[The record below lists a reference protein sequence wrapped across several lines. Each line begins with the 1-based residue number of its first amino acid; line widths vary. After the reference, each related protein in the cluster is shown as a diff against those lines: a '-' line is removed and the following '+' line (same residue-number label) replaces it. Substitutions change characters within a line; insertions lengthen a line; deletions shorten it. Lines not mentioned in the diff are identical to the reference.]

1 MWICTLYKPLS
12 DFTREILLEKPYD
25 HFWPGQSWRLSQFLL
40 ILFFLTNNLSHTI
53 LSCERADNWTFSFCL
68 KGGNL
73 FVGILSCFLRN
84 DQKIVAFFL
93 AHKDREKNGKQL
105 FRCHEKCSWVK
116 RRSKHVQHVCG
127 QREAVNFTLMFL
139 RLLIHVSSNSS
150 LNLFHPIVGSLKS
163 EKSKR

>member
-1 MWICTLYKPLS
+1 MNLYIVQASIRFHSWDFARKTLWPFLARSKLKTFPV
-12 DFTREILLEKPYD
+12 FTYSFFPYE
-25 HFWPGQSWRLSQFLL
+25 QSQ
-40 ILFFLTNNLSHTI
+40 SHNPK
-53 LSCERADNWTFSFCL
+53 LWADNWTFSFCL

-93 AHKDREKNGKQL
+93 ALKDREKNGKQL
-105 FRCHEKCSWVK
+105 FRCHEKCSWDK

>member
-1 MWICTLYKPLS
+1 MWICTLSEPLS

-53 LSCERADNWTFSFCL
+53 LSCELIIEHSVFVWRVEIFLSESFHVSSEMTKRSWL
-68 KGGNL
+68 
-73 FVGILSCFLRN
+73 
-84 DQKIVAFFL
+84 FFL
-93 AHKDREKNGKQL
+93 PSKIEKNGKQL
-105 FRCHEKCSWVK
+105 FRCHEKCSWDK
-116 RRSKHVQHVCG
+116 RRSEHVQHVCG

-150 LNLFHPIVGSLKS
+150 LNLFHPTVGSLKS

>member
-1 MWICTLYKPLS
+1 MTIFGQVKVE
-12 DFTREILLEKPYD
+12 DFSSFY
-25 HFWPGQSWRLSQFLL
+25 
-40 ILFFLTNNLSHTI
+40 LFFFPYEQSQSHNPK
-53 LSCERADNWTFSFCL
+53 LWADNWTFSFCL

-93 AHKDREKNGKQL
+93 ALKDREKNGKQL
-105 FRCHEKCSWVK
+105 FRCHEKCSWDK